1 MKSVHGPITIAGAG
15 VSGLTAAI
23 NLAKAGVEVHV
34 YERKKEIGGRFL
46 GDWQGLENWTTV
58 ETVQSSLSDMQI
70 DMNFDCHAMPP
81 LLLTDGG
88 ALQMRCSFQRPVC
101 YLVKRGPAPG
111 TLDQGLKAQ
120 ALAAGV
126 RLHLG
131 QPIEPEQADIIA
143 TGPNSRE
150 VFAVDKGIVW
160 HTQLPDMAIFLVNES
175 AAYKGYAYLLIS
187 GGYACLCTVLFDRF
201 QAVNECL
208 EKAKSMIGALVDLD
222 IRAPRFVGGLG
233 SIALETAFK
242 RGKSL
247 LVGEAAGI
255 QDFLWGFGIRTAMQS
270 GYLAAQSILHGAD
283 YPEMAQKAFHPRIK
297 SGIVTRFLYDKAGS
311 WPSGYKIMGQLAG
324 NRPDPGRF
332 FQHAYKMTVIHQ
344 FIYPLARW
352 SMQRKYPKL
361 RL

>member
-1 MKSVHGPITIAGAG
+1 MSSMQRPVTIAGAG

-23 NLAKAGVEVHV
+23 NLAKAGVEVDV
-34 YERKKEIGGRFL
+34 YERKKEVGGRFL
-46 GDWQGLENWTTV
+46 GDWQGLENWTTTATV
-58 ETVQSSLSDMQI
+58 ESCLSDMQI
-70 DMNFDCHAMPP
+70 DINFDCHALPP
-81 LLLTDGG
+81 LLLTDGHD
-88 ALQMRCSFQRPVC
+88 LQLRCSFQRPVC

-131 QPIEPEQADIIA
+131 QAIDPAQANIIA

-150 VFAVDKGIVW
+150 TFAVDKGIIW
-160 HTQLPDMAIFLVNES
+160 QTQLPDMAIFLVNES
-175 AAYKGYAYLLIS
+175 AAYKGYAYLLIHS
-187 GGYACLCTVLFDRF
+187 GYACLCTVLFDRF

-208 EKAKSMIGALVDLD
+208 EKAKSMIGTLVDLD
-222 IRAPRFVGGLG
+222 IQAPRFVGGLG
-233 SIALETAFK
+233 SIALETEFM
-242 RGKSL
+242 RGGNL

-270 GYLAAQSILHGAD
+270 GYLAAQSILHQTS
-283 YPEMAQKAFHPRIK
+283 YPEMAQNAFHPRIK

-311 WPSGYKIMGQLAG
+311 WKSGYKIMGQLAG

-332 FQHAYKMTVIHQ
+332 FQNAYKMTVIHQ